1 MTNYE
6 KHRAE
11 DEGISFSDV
20 VNELHYLHI
29 LLKSDIEDVEPNWCE
44 YLMWDRDNY
53 SMLPV
58 EYIYKYY
65 NDKEVDEEMIRR
77 LRFHKESRDRFKNK

>member
-29 LLKSDIEDVEPNWCE
+29 LLKSDEVEIAITRIDDMIDIIESQIE
-44 YLMWDRDNY
+44 
-53 SMLPV
+53 SQ
-58 EYIYKYY
+58 
-65 NDKEVDEEMIRR
+65 EESKR
-77 LRFHKESRDRFKNK
+77 